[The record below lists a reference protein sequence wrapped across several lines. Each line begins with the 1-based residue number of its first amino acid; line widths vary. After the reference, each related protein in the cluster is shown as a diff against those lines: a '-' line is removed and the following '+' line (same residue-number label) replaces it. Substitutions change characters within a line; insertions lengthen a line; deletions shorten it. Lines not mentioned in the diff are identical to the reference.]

1 MRKRDIPATYTPS
14 KWVEQFHGSTP
25 SELEDRINNWCE
37 KNELIPLSISVLK
50 DGDEFVAFVV
60 VEIVICD

>member
-1 MRKRDIPATYTPS
+1 MKKRNIPVTFALS

-37 KNELIPLSISVLK
+37 MNELIPLSISVLK

-60 VEIVICD
+60 VEIVL